1 MDQPELPPAQP
12 KQRLLHRMRANLRLR
27 HYSQRTEEA
36 YTAWVK
42 RFVRFHGLTHPD
54 RMGDAEVTA
63 FLGHLAVDR
72 RVAPSTLIQ
81 ALAALQ
87 FFYRE
92 IIRRPLAIGSVIPR
106 PQTPVRLPVVLTPDE
121 VRRVLAELCGT
132 HRLIGML
139 LYGRGLRLLEG
150 LTLRVKDVD
159 LDRGEIRLRRGK
171 GAKDRV
177 TVLAAVVREP
187 LRAHLAR
194 VRAVYDRDLASGGG
208 WVEIPGGLGT
218 KYPNAGRT
226 WPWQWVFPARRQY
239 VDPIGGQRRRHHLH
253 ESAVQRAV
261 AAAAIRSGINKRA
274 TCHTFRHSFATH
286 LLEAGSDI
294 RAVQELLGHRDVSTT
309 MLYTHVLN
317 RGRLGVRSPLDQA
330 GLEGLAGGLAI

>member
-1 MDQPELPPAQP
+1 
-12 KQRLLHRMRANLRLR
+12 MRANLRLR
-27 HYSQRTEEA
+27 HFSPRTEEA

-42 RFVRFHGLTHPD
+42 RFVTFHRLKHPD
-54 RMGDAEVTA
+54 RMGEAEVTA
-63 FLGHLAVDR
+63 FLSHLAVER
-72 RVAPSTLIQ
+72 RVAPSTLTQ

-87 FFYRE
+87 FLYRE
-92 IIRRPLAIGSVIPR
+92 ILRRPLAVGNVIPR
-106 PQTPVRLPVVLTPDE
+106 PRAPFRVPVVLTPDE
-121 VRRVLAELCGT
+121 VRRVLAELSGT
-132 HRLIGML
+132 QRLIGMV
-139 LYGRGLRLLEG
+139 LYGSGLRLLEC

-177 TVLAAVVREP
+177 TVLAEALQEP

-194 VRAVYDRDLASGGG
+194 VRALYDRDLASGGG
-208 WVEIPGGLGT
+208 WVELPGGLAN

-226 WPWQWVFPARRQY
+226 WPWHWLFPARRQHM
-239 VDPIGGQRRRHHLH
+239 DRSGGERRRHHLH

-261 AAAAIRSGINKRA
+261 AAAALRSGISKRA

-294 RAVQELLGHRDVSTT
+294 RTVQELLGHRDVSTT

-317 RGRLGVRSPLDQA
+317 RGRLGVRSPLDQV
-330 GLEGLAGGLAI
+330 GLAGLAGLAI

>member
-1 MDQPELPPAQP
+1 
-12 KQRLLHRMRANLRLR
+12 MRANLRLR
-27 HYSQRTEEA
+27 HFSPRTEEA
-36 YTAWVK
+36 YTAWVR
-42 RFVRFHGLTHPD
+42 RFVKFHGLEHPD

-63 FLGHLAVDR
+63 FLSHLAVER
-72 RVAPSTLIQ
+72 RVAPSTLTQ

-87 FFYRE
+87 FLYRE
-92 IIRRPLAIGSVIPR
+92 IVRRPLAIGDVIPR
-106 PQTPVRLPVVLTPDE
+106 SKAPVRLPVVLTPAE
-121 VRRVLAELCGT
+121 VRRVLAELSGT

-139 LYGRGLRLLEG
+139 LYGSGLRLLEC

-177 TVLAAVVREP
+177 TVLADALREP

-194 VRAVYDRDLASGGG
+194 GRALYDRDLASGGG
-208 WVEIPGGLGT
+208 WVELPGGLGH

-226 WPWQWVFPARRQY
+226 WPWQWVLPARRQY
-239 VDPIGGQRRRHHLH
+239 SDRISGQRRRHHLH

-261 AAAAIRSGINKRA
+261 AAAALRSGINKRA

-294 RAVQELLGHRDVSTT
+294 RTVQELLGHRDVSTT

-317 RGRLGVRSPLDQA
+317 RGRLGVRSPFDQA
-330 GLEGLAGGLAI
+330 GLAGLTQG